1 MSVEKIPVNPW
12 RFLLIYIKDKVLAF
26 RDDREIWK
34 LIDDLS
40 EDNDAKIR
48 VRFPSAEPYVRIL
61 IEHPSKS
68 QCYKIAEMISR
79 FLEDKGYLT
88 SQSFSSDQ
96 ITEENDPTD
105 FNAHSGC
112 KSYFLIEQ
120 KHLKRYVGN
129 KSGVEIPSN
138 VLWILPYAFRDCKRI
153 QKVIVPDSTYAIYEH
168 AFHNCENLETAFI
181 GKRVMTIDPTAFDG
195 CSKLRFCVDEEN
207 SHFISKDG
215 ALYAK
220 HSGERIFPLSEKEE

>member
-79 FLEDKGYLT
+79 FLEEKGYPT

-96 ITEENDPTD
+96 MTEEIDQNGSNTR
-105 FNAHSGC
+105 SGC

-120 KHLKRYVGN
+120 KHLKRYAGN
-129 KSGVEIPSN
+129 ESEVEIPPN
-138 VLWILPYAFRDCKRI
+138 VLWILPYAFRDCRSI
-153 QKVIVPDSTYAIYEH
+153 RKVTIPSSTFAVYEH
-168 AFHNCENLETAFI
+168 AFHNCENLETVFL
-181 GKRVMTIDPTAFDG
+181 GKNVMTIDPTAFVG
-195 CSKLRFCVDEEN
+195 CGKLRFCVEKEN

>member
-1 MSVEKIPVNPW
+1 MSVGKIPVKQW

-40 EDNDAKIR
+40 EGHDAKIR

-68 QCYKIAEMISR
+68 QCDKIAGTISR
-79 FLEDKGYLT
+79 FLADKGYPT

-96 ITEENDPTD
+96 MTEENDQIES
-105 FNAHSGC
+105 NIRSGC

-120 KHLKRYVGN
+120 KHLKRYAGN
-129 KSGVEIPSN
+129 VSEVEIPPN
-138 VLWILPYAFRDCKRI
+138 VLWILSYAFRDCQSIRR
-153 QKVIVPDSTYAIYEH
+153 VIIPDSTYAVYEH
-168 AFHNCENLETAFI
+168 AFYNCEELETVFL
-181 GKRVMTIDPTAFDG
+181 GKNVMTIDPTAFVG
-195 CSKLRFCVDEEN
+195 CGKLRFYVDEEN
-207 SHFISKDG
+207 SHFISKNG
-215 ALYAK
+215 SLYAK
-220 HSGERIFPLSEKEE
+220 HSGNRIFPLSKKEE